1 MGKFFQSDKRQ
12 SGYSQIGDKTK
23 THGKYSDFPTKVS
36 KKIDTLQNKIDSIV
50 DKFKAV
56 NRTLPL
62 SKKKIVEKLKNQILA
77 IKKSDKK
84 QYEKKAKEQN
94 LQTTA
99 NNPRLKAQMDEMN
112 KEANKIKKL
121 VEEGI
126 ITKGEAREK
135 AKALRK
141 NDGGRLGT
149 KKNILKTKK
158 LKVDQKKIRR
168 KEPKDKLGN
177 LGQNNVPTRKRGGK
191 LRGMGIALRGGGKVM
206 RG

>member
-94 LQTTA
+94 LQTTK
-99 NNPRLKAQMDEMN
+99 NNPRLQAQMDEMN

-158 LKVDQKKIRR
+158 LKVDQKK
-168 KEPKDKLGN
+168 N
-177 LGQNNVPTRKRGGK
+177 
-191 LRGMGIALRGGGKVM
+191 
-206 RG
+206 